1 MTLRIAVIASSAA
14 RWVPPVQMVDMTT
27 VAHNQR
33 ILPGTPEWKD
43 LLSSIGSGS
52 RDRDLNDENPFDQVA
67 ALKRAGFGTLRLPAE
82 FGGAGLTVPQMFSAV
97 IDVAQADPI
106 VAHIFRA
113 HFWFVEERLRS
124 QSRRWLDLVSEGKIF
139 GNAFSEKGTQ
149 AVGSLVFNTRLL
161 PNPAGGFRLDGEKF
175 YSTGTLFSDYLTTTA
190 TTDHDS
196 VAVVVVPADR
206 PGVKIIDDWDGFGQ
220 RRTGTGTTTF
230 TGVSVSED
238 EVLSDSPYDA
248 EPVPTVQYASLQLYI
263 HAVVAGILANVVDD
277 GVDLL
282 RSRER
287 SFSHALAERPA
298 DDPLLQ
304 RQLGELASVAYIA
317 RTAVLDAAEAIGA
330 ATESEVDG
338 VPDAALAAAA
348 QLKVAKVKVH
358 LDDIAPIAA
367 TRLLELGGASA
378 SSRQRNLDRHWR
390 NIRTI
395 TLHNPVGLKARV
407 IGQNLLHG
415 TPIPANAYF

>member
-1 MTLRIAVIASSAA
+1 
-14 RWVPPVQMVDMTT
+14 MTT

-33 ILPGTPEWKD
+33 ILPGTPEWKE
-43 LLSSIGSGS
+43 LLSGIGSGS

-67 ALKRAGFGTLRLPAE
+67 ALKRAGFGTLRLPVE
-82 FGGAGLTVPQMFSAV
+82 LGGAGLSVPQLFSAV

-113 HFWFVEERLRS
+113 HFWFVEERLRTRS
-124 QSRRWLDLVSEGKIF
+124 HRWLDLVSQGKTF
-139 GNAFSEKGTQ
+139 GNAFSEKGSQ

-161 PNPAGGFRLDGEKF
+161 PTPNGGFRLDGEKF
-175 YSTGTLFSDYLTTTA
+175 YSTGTLFADYLTATA

-196 VAVVVVPADR
+196 VAIVVVPTDR
-206 PGVKIIDDWDGFGQ
+206 PGVQIVDDWDGFGQ

-230 TGVSVSED
+230 TGVAVAED

-248 EPVPTVQYASLQLYI
+248 EPAPTVQYASLQLYI
-263 HAVVAGILANVVDD
+263 HAVVAGVLANVVDD
-277 GVDLL
+277 GVELL

-287 SFSHALAERPA
+287 SFSHALAERPT

-304 RQLGELASVAYIA
+304 RQLGELASAAYIA
-317 RTAVLDAAEAIGA
+317 RAAVLDAAEAIGA
-330 ATESEVDG
+330 ATDSETDG
-338 VPDAALAAAA
+338 VPDADLAAEA

-378 SSRQRNLDRHWR
+378 ASRRRNLDRHWR

-415 TPIPANAYF
+415 SPIPANAYF